1 MALNCGIHYKTIAR
15 LGCDLKVSEDFW
27 SYFWEAQKIGLNFD
41 GELFGSGLTLQ
52 QLINF
57 GFKGPDEEGSNCW
70 LNYRGSKGYPIPDW
84 LITIKVIPDDD
95 KTEPFEAFTT
105 GELSQSDLVECAR
118 TGLIYVRDINSRWVF
133 PEERPPKTKKVE
145 VLEPTIDLKSPK
157 SSNVIEFSKG
167 QGT

>member
-15 LGCDLKVSEDFW
+15 LGRDLKVSEGFW
-27 SYFWEAQKIGLNFD
+27 SGFWANQKIGLNFD
-41 GELFGSGLTLQ
+41 GELFGSNLTLQ
-52 QLINF
+52 QLINY

-70 LNYRGSKGYPIPDW
+70 WNYYGSKGYPIPDW
-84 LITIKVIPDDD
+84 LIRIEVIPDDD

-105 GELSQSDLVECAR
+105 KWSEIDIVQCYKTDLV
-118 TGLIYVRDINSRWVF
+118 YVRDINSRWVF
-133 PEERPPKTKKVE
+133 PEERLTDTKKVE
-145 VLEPTIDLKSPK
+145 VLEPTVDLKSPK

>member
-70 LNYRGSKGYPIPDW
+70 LVDYN
-84 LITIKVIPDDD
+84 
-95 KTEPFEAFTT
+95 
-105 GELSQSDLVECAR
+105 
-118 TGLIYVRDINSRWVF
+118 
-133 PEERPPKTKKVE
+133 
-145 VLEPTIDLKSPK
+145 
-157 SSNVIEFSKG
+157 
-167 QGT
+167 

>member
-70 LNYRGSKGYPIPDW
+70 LNYRGSKGYPFPDYSVRNSIPTSDRIPGACVKRTKMKAK
-84 LITIKVIPDDD
+84 LPAGKTIGIAYNKGNYQIVDESDIT
-95 KTEPFEAFTT
+95 TM
-105 GELSQSDLVECAR
+105 G
-118 TGLIYVRDINSRWVF
+118 
-133 PEERPPKTKKVE
+133 KK
-145 VLEPTIDLKSPK
+145 I
-157 SSNVIEFSKG
+157 
-167 QGT
+167 

>member
-15 LGCDLKVSEDFW
+15 ISSDLKLQDWFWRDFW
-27 SYFWEAQKIGLNFD
+27 ETSKIGLNFD
-41 GELFGSGLTLQ
+41 GELYGSGLSLQTL
-52 QLINF
+52 IEA
-57 GFKGPDEEGSNCW
+57 GFTGPDEEGSNCW
-70 LNYRGSKGYPIPDW
+70 LNYYGSKGYPIPDW

-105 GELSQSDLVECAR
+105 GELSKSDLVECAR

-145 VLEPTIDLKSPK
+145 VLEPTVDLKPTK
-157 SSNVIEFSKG
+157 PSNVIEFPDK
-167 QGT
+167 

>member
-1 MALNCGIHYKTIAR
+1 MALNCGIHYKTIA
-15 LGCDLKVSEDFW
+15 LISSDLKVSKDFW
-27 SYFWEAQKIGLNFD
+27 SRFWAYQKIGLNFD
-41 GELFGSGLTLQ
+41 GELFGSSLTLQ
-52 QLINF
+52 QLINY

-70 LNYRGSKGYPIPDW
+70 LNYYGSKGYPIPDW

-105 GELSQSDLVECAR
+105 GELSKSDLVECAR

-145 VLEPTIDLKSPK
+145 VLEPTVDLKLTKP
-157 SSNVIEFSKG
+157 SNVIEFPDR
-167 QGT
+167 